1 MRICRRSTVDSAETS
16 RIGFPL
22 PSVSGDSKPREKGG
36 KKFIMP
42 EVAVRKGEPIDRALK
57 RLKSKIESEG
67 IMEEVRRLRAF
78 ETPTQKTKRKAKANA
93 KRAKAKFRFQTPS

>member
-1 MRICRRSTVDSAETS
+1 
-16 RIGFPL
+16 
-22 PSVSGDSKPREKGG
+22 
-36 KKFIMP
+36 MP

-78 ETPTQKTKRKAKANA
+78 ETPTMKTKRKARANA
-93 KRAKAKFRFQTPS
+93 KRAKAKFRFNNQ